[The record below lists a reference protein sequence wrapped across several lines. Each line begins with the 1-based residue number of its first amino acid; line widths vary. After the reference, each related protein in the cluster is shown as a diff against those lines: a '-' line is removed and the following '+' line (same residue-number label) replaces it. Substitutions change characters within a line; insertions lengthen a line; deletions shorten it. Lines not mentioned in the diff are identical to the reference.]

1 MNKILIMAYKAKP
14 ISVLSRKDT
23 PKPNDPERVTVRV
36 WAKRQIK
43 TTIGVLGLISA
54 R

>member
-1 MNKILIMAYKAKP
+1 MNEILITVYRAKP

-23 PKPNDPERVTVRV
+23 PKPNDPERLTVRV

-43 TTIGVLGLISA
+43 TTVECWG
-54 R
+54 

>member
-23 PKPNDPERVTVRV
+23 PKPNDPERLT
-36 WAKRQIK
+36 
-43 TTIGVLGLISA
+43 GFGL
-54 R
+54 RDK